1 MNSDRNKPLPPCPY
15 PGSVILASGSP
26 RRQELL
32 GLIVP
37 RFEIAPRREVLESCD
52 PMTPSLQVP
61 VVLSQLKSKA
71 YSDLLTADNTL
82 LITADTLVIVE
93 GEILGKPRNAET
105 ARRMLRRLS
114 GHPHTVVTGVTLA
127 DRHHSRSFSEQT
139 KVKFGHLTGDEINT
153 YIETYHPFDKA
164 GAYGI
169 QEWIGCIGIRGIEG
183 DFYNV
188 MGLPLHALYR
198 EIKAFPL

>member
-1 MNSDRNKPLPPCPY
+1 MTEQKNRPLPPALY
-15 PGSVILASGSP
+15 PGKVILASGSP

-37 RFEIAPRREVLESCD
+37 EFEIAPRREVTEKCD
-52 PMTPSLQVP
+52 PMTPSLKVP
-61 VVLSQLKSKA
+61 IALSQLKSKV
-71 YSDLLTADNTL
+71 YSDLLDADTL

-93 GEILGKPRNAET
+93 GEILGKPSNAET

-114 GHPHTVVTGVTLA
+114 GHTHTVVTGVTLA
-127 DRHHSRSFSEQT
+127 DRHHSRSFAEQT
-139 KVKFGHLTGDEINT
+139 KVKFSHLTIDEINN
-153 YIETYHPFDKA
+153 YIEIFHPFDKA

-169 QEWIGCIGIRGIEG
+169 QEWIGCIGVRGIEG

-198 EIKAFPL
+198 EIKEFPL

>member
-1 MNSDRNKPLPPCPY
+1 MTEQKKRPLPPALY
-15 PGSVILASGSP
+15 PGKVILASGSP
-26 RRQELL
+26 RRQDLL

-37 RFEIAPRREVLESCD
+37 EFEIAPRREVTEKCD
-52 PMTPSLQVP
+52 PMTPSLKVP
-61 VVLSQLKSKA
+61 IALSQLKSKV
-71 YSDLLTADNTL
+71 YSDLLDADTL

-93 GEILGKPRNAET
+93 GEILGKPSNAET

-114 GHPHTVVTGVTLA
+114 GLTLA
-127 DRHHSRSFSEQT
+127 DRHHSRSFAEQT
-139 KVKFGHLTGDEINT
+139 KVKFSHLTIDEINN
-153 YIETYHPFDKA
+153 YIEIFHPFDKA

-169 QEWIGCIGIRGIEG
+169 QEWIGCIGVRGIEG

>member
-1 MNSDRNKPLPPCPY
+1 MSETKNTPLPPRAY
-15 PGSVILASGSP
+15 PGKVILASGSP

-32 GLIVP
+32 RLIVP
-37 RFEIAPRREVLESCD
+37 EFEIAPRREVLENCD
-52 PMTPSLQVP
+52 PMTPSLKVP
-61 VVLSQLKSKA
+61 EVLSQLKSQVF
-71 YSDLLTADNTL
+71 SDLLDKDTM

-114 GHPHTVVTGVTLA
+114 GHTHTVVTGVTLA
-127 DRHHSRSFSEQT
+127 DKHHSRSFSEQT

-153 YIETYHPFDKA
+153 YIETFHPFDKA

-198 EIKAFPL
+198 EIKAF

>member
-1 MNSDRNKPLPPCPY
+1 MTKQKNIPLAPAPY
-15 PGSVILASGSP
+15 SGKVILASGSP

-37 RFEIAPRREVLESCD
+37 EFEVAPRREVVEKCD
-52 PMTPSLQVP
+52 PMTPSLKVP
-61 VVLSQLKSKA
+61 IALSQLKSKVF
-71 YSDLLTADNTL
+71 SDLLTDSNTL
-82 LITADTLVIVE
+82 LITADTLVIVD
-93 GEILGKPRNAET
+93 GEILGKPSNAET
-105 ARRMLRRLS
+105 ARHMLRRLS
-114 GHPHTVVTGVTLA
+114 GHTHTVVTGVTLA
-127 DRHHSRSFSEQT
+127 DSHHSHSFSEQT
-139 KVKFGHLTGDEINT
+139 KVKFDHLTADEINT
-153 YIETYHPFDKA
+153 YVETFHPFDKA

-183 DFYNV
+183 DYYNV

>member
-1 MNSDRNKPLPPCPY
+1 MTEEKNRILPPTPY
-15 PGSVILASGSP
+15 PGKVILASGSP

-37 RFEIAPRREVLESCD
+37 EFEIAPRREVIEKCD
-52 PMTPSLQVP
+52 PMTPSLKVP
-61 VVLSQLKSKA
+61 IALSQLKSKVYA
-71 YSDLLTADNTL
+71 DLLTDDTM

-114 GHPHTVVTGVTLA
+114 GHTHTVVTGVTLA
-127 DRHHSRSFSEQT
+127 DRHHSRSFAEQT
-139 KVKFGHLTGDEINT
+139 KVKFDHLTHDEINT
-153 YIETYHPFDKA
+153 YVETFHPFDKA
-164 GAYGI
+164 GSYGI

-183 DFYNV
+183 DFYDV

-198 EIKAFPL
+198 EIKVFPL